1 MNAGNLFGD
10 LIASVERAEK
20 TVSKPGLRSEGQ
32 TLFSGDLS
40 STDLSSADLSSE
52 DLSSEDLS
60 SAEPFSEELHSTALG
75 SADSSPAEQSRSVPP
90 AHSKLANF
98 EAIANPPQNLKPEQ
112 LPQSLGLSPAD
123 WNLALLFIVH
133 AQLVRTL
140 EPGHDFPNAVNIHQ
154 VGAVRPP
161 KQSGVK
167 TRE

>member
-40 STDLSSADLSSE
+40 SA

-60 SAEPFSEELHSTALG
+60 SAEPFSEELHSKALG

-98 EAIANPPQNLKPEQ
+98 EAIAKPPQNLKPEQ